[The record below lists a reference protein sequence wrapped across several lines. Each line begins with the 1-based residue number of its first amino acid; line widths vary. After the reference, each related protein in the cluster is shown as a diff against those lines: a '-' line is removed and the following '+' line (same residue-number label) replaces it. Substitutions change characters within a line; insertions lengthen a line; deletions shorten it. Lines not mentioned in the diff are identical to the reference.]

1 MHAQDAPPNPHVVIE
16 TTMGDITIEL
26 FRPRAPVSTVN
37 FLTYAL
43 AGYYDGTIFH
53 RVIRNLIIQGGGV
66 TPDHEPKTEGLRAPI
81 LNEATNNLQNR
92 RGSVAMARLGTPNSA
107 RAQFFINVGQNMQ
120 FNHRNTTPAGF
131 GYAVFG
137 EVVDGMDVVD
147 DISRVSTAEQKG
159 QNEEKLPGML
169 VACAGTSDLP
179 VALEAC
185 ITGEMMG
192 CEVTRMFDVGV
203 AGIHRLFD
211 KLDILVNNAGYLRYT
226 QVSDCSEEE
235 WDKQI
240 NINLKG
246 MFFCSQVAINHM
258 IERKQGVILSM
269 SSLAAKNGGLAA
281 SAPYA
286 AAKGAIF
293 TLTITL
299 ARFGAPH
306 GVRVNALAPGVIDTP
321 MTRGLSSDHANLS
334 NTIPLGEKGQPED
347 VAACALFLASDDARH
362 ITGETVDVNGGLFMD

>member
-1 MHAQDAPPNPHVVIE
+1 MSQKLVGKTVLVTGGGRGIGEAICRRFALEGATVAVADIDAETAE
-16 TTMGDITIEL
+16 TTSANLPIPGLPIE
-26 FRPRAPVSTVN
+26 
-37 FLTYAL
+37 
-43 AGYYDGTIFH
+43 
-53 RVIRNLIIQGGGV
+53 
-66 TPDHEPKTEGLRAPI
+66 
-81 LNEATNNLQNR
+81 
-92 RGSVAMARLGTPNSA
+92 
-107 RAQFFINVGQNMQ
+107 
-120 FNHRNTTPAGF
+120 
-131 GYAVFG
+131 
-137 EVVDGMDVVD
+137 MDVASTESIRQGMKLA
-147 DISRVSTAEQKG
+147 ISEF
-159 QNEEKLPGML
+159 E
-169 VACAGTSDLP
+169 
-179 VALEAC
+179 
-185 ITGEMMG
+185 
-192 CEVTRMFDVGV
+192 
-203 AGIHRLFD
+203 

-240 NINLKG
+240 DINLKG

-321 MTRGLSSDHANLS
+321 MTRGLSSDHASLS